1 MKFLAIA
8 LAALLLPVGYA
19 EAAPAKIVVF
29 DFYLDNTSM
38 EKTTVAE
45 TARLKR
51 ISDELRAAL
60 QKSGQYEVARGADVQ
75 SAAVQSFGTCSDEER
90 AAAIKAGGTLIACPW
105 VQKVS
110 NLILNLNVFVQDLKT
125 GKTTKGGSVDIRGND
140 DDSWDHGV
148 RFLVKEHIFPETK

>member
-8 LAALLLPVGYA
+8 LASLLMPVGYA
-19 EAAPAKIVVF
+19 EAAPAKIMVF

-38 EKTTVAE
+38 EKTTAAE

-51 ISDELRAAL
+51 ISDEFRTAL
-60 QKSGQYEVARGADVQ
+60 QKSGQYDVTRGPDIQSASVQ
-75 SAAVQSFGTCSDEER
+75 SLGRCSDEER
-90 AAAIKAGGTLIACPW
+90 AAAKKAGDTLVACPW

-110 NLILNLNVFVQDLKT
+110 NLILNLNVFIQDLKT
-125 GKTTKGGSVDIRGND
+125 GQAIKGGSVDIRGNT

-148 RFLVKEHIFPETK
+148 RFLLQEHVLTKTK